1 MINRF
6 FRFYYQHKLTCWITL
21 IAIILF
27 LLIIRLLNSMV
38 IEQKDKNSN
47 VEIVDEKAYQNKID
61 IKDQISQEEIKQ
73 NETLVIDQFI
83 KYCNA
88 KDIQN
93 AYSLLSDDCK
103 QNIFPTIDDFEKKYV
118 NTNFNVEKI
127 YSKERY
133 LGNTIKVY
141 LYENMLSTGKINE
154 NALQDYYTI
163 IEENDSY
170 KLNICSYIGKNELNK
185 IYENDSMKIDIQKKE
200 VYMEYEIYKLN
211 IANYTDKTILL
222 DTKQSTKTMYAIGS
236 NKLNYYSASHE
247 IPDNKL
253 LIRPKSSN
261 VIYIK
266 YIKEYGN
273 NTLRKIVFSDVI
285 LDYTENTN
293 KNNYEKNNI
302 TLDI

>member
-1 MINRF
+1 
-6 FRFYYQHKLTCWITL
+6 
-21 IAIILF
+21 
-27 LLIIRLLNSMV
+27 
-38 IEQKDKNSN
+38 
-47 VEIVDEKAYQNKID
+47 
-61 IKDQISQEEIKQ
+61 
-73 NETLVIDQFI
+73 
-83 KYCNA
+83 
-88 KDIQN
+88 
-93 AYSLLSDDCK
+93 
-103 QNIFPTIDDFEKKYV
+103 
-118 NTNFNVEKI
+118 
-127 YSKERY
+127 
-133 LGNTIKVY
+133 
-141 LYENMLSTGKINE
+141 MLSTGKINE

-247 IPDNKL
+247 IPDNNL